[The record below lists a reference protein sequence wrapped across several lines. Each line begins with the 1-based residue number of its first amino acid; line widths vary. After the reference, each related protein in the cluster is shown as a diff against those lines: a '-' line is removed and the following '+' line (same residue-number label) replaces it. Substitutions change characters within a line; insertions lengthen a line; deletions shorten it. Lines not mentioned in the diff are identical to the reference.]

1 MSKPNQRRWGGLPE
15 RLTDRQSW
23 TVVLFR
29 PCSGLPRPRSATCPC
44 NVVAFLELSNP
55 SKYPILV
62 QFDQLMLCNRY
73 DPHEIES
80 NNRQYMSRGEVP
92 ASSDARKLAWS
103 LCEVDEDKGGA
114 GQNSLPRASL

>member
-1 MSKPNQRRWGGLPE
+1 MASPGPAQPLAR
-15 RLTDRQSW
+15 
-23 TVVLFR
+23 
-29 PCSGLPRPRSATCPC
+29 ATSLRFW
-44 NVVAFLELSNP
+44 NYRTP

-80 NNRQYMSRGEVP
+80 NNRQYISRGEVP

-114 GQNSLPRASL
+114 GQNSLPRAAL